1 MDCDLNGFESSEA
14 GTVPEADNF
23 TQWDFPRDLQILAK
37 YFDTLTVF
45 KTRRFLYE
53 NDNDNVKTCY
63 KQETVKI

>member
-37 YFDTLTVF
+37 YFDTFCSHERLWLGNINF
-45 KTRRFLYE
+45 
-53 NDNDNVKTCY
+53 
-63 KQETVKI
+63 